1 VANEMYFVFR
11 ILSSSRNACA
21 ARCRFVIVQERE
33 RERGGETS
41 AHNVIDL
48 ESP

>member
-1 VANEMYFVFR
+1 VANKMYFVFR
-11 ILSSSRNACA
+11 ILSSSRNVCTP
-21 ARCRFVIVQERE
+21 RCRFVIVQERK
-33 RERGGETS
+33 REGETS